1 MDSKVNATL
10 RKRKYFRYKRLC
22 RIANNFTY
30 NENNIQSMLKYYAA
44 IEKACLERTKF
55 RDEVIPEDK
64 RDDGHEYQ
72 IEALKEKLKYCEERI
87 NYLLTIP
94 SRNESDE
101 EETIE
106 DEVVEEK
113 VVKEVNISPVKSSK
127 AMQKEIE
134 KENNEYLEKEITA
147 KKIVEVVKEK
157 IVREIGKCLH
167 SAYFIEEEYEK
178 WMDSAIPCFYL
189 KLVVVLVCRLEEVG
203 FFSPNFAAKP
213 IKPQVKV
220 DFRCCFQCN
229 PKARLRDLVS
239 SDLRHAITLL
249 ESLRHRIG
257 FLANILYELN
267 AMIIIA
273 GQLFVFSTANLDWD
287 EQINSYSLLSTTL

>member
-1 MDSKVNATL
+1 MDGKVNATL

-30 NENNIQSMLKYYAA
+30 DENNIQSMLKYYAA

-55 RDEVIPEDK
+55 RDEIIPEDK

-72 IEALKEKLKYCEERI
+72 IESLKEKLKYCEERI

-94 SRNESDE
+94 SKDEDAEESVVEDE
-101 EETIE
+101 E
-106 DEVVEEK
+106 VEE
-113 VVKEVNISPVKSSK
+113 VEVKKPVPTTVKSKK
-127 AMQKEIE
+127 AMWKEIE
-134 KENNEYLEKEITA
+134 KENDEYLEKEIVA
-147 KKIVEVVKEK
+147 KKVVETVKEK
-157 IVREIGKCLH
+157 IVREVGKCIH
-167 SAYFIEEEYEK
+167 DAFFIEEEYEK

-189 KLVVVLVCRLEEVG
+189 KLVVVLVCRLEDVG
-203 FFSPNFAAKP
+203 FFSPNFNEKP
-213 IKPQVKV
+213 VKPQVKV

-239 SDLRHAITLL
+239 SNLRHAITLL
-249 ESLRHRIG
+249 ESLRHRVV

-273 GQLFVFSTANLDWD
+273 GQLFVFSTPDLNWSV
-287 EQINSYSLLSTTL
+287 ETNSYSFLM